1 MAAMPPADV
10 TIDAG
15 RTTPQ
20 DAGAQIHAAMI
31 G

>member
-1 MAAMPPADV
+1 MAAMPRADV

-15 RTTPQ
+15 RTAPQ
-20 DAGAQIHAAMI
+20 DAAARVHAVMI